1 MSEFIEVCKV
11 ENLVKGA
18 GVAALIGEVQVA
30 LFYIDEEVY
39 GLNNYDPIGKANV
52 MSRGLIGDL
61 KGHLMVA
68 SPLQKQHY
76 DLKTGVC
83 MDVEGVSIPVYDC
96 KIENDTVYV
105 KVTD

>member
-1 MSEFIEVCKV
+1 MSEFIQVCKV

-18 GVAALIGEVQVA
+18 GVAALVNGVQVA
-30 LFYIDEEVY
+30 LFYIDEQVY
-39 GLNNYDPIGKANV
+39 ALNNYDPIGKANV

-76 DLKTGVC
+76 DLKTGIC
-83 MDVEGVSIPVYDC
+83 MDVEGISIPVYTS

-105 KVTD
+105 NVED